1 MKIDSKWII
10 AGLLAVIIFIVV
22 FGVGGNKANKD
33 IIKGLEADNKAIQEQ
48 RDSIASLS
56 VALRKENADLTLIIE
71 DRDNKLIDER
81 ESRQKQRN
89 AYEKYIKSLRLN
101 TAAELDSAIIE
112 LWPEPAGEGLSDTD
126 S

>member
-10 AGLLAVIIFIVV
+10 GGLLAVIIFIVM
-22 FGVGGNKANKD
+22 FGVGNNSANKD
-33 IIKGLEADNKAIQEQ
+33 IIKGLEAKNIDIQDQ
-48 RDSIASLS
+48 RDSISILS
-56 VALRKENADLTLIIE
+56 IKLQKENKDLYTIIE
-71 DRDNKLIDER
+71 DRDGKLIDER
-81 ESRQKQRN
+81 ESNQRQRN

-112 LWPEPAGEGLSDTD
+112 LWPEPEGLSDTG

>member
-10 AGLLAVIIFIVV
+10 AGLLGVIILIVV

-33 IIKGLEADNKAIQEQ
+33 VIKGLEADNKALQEQ

-56 VALRKENADLTLIIE
+56 VKLQKENKDLYSIIE

-101 TAAELDSAIIE
+101 TTAELDSAIIE
-112 LWPEPAGEGLSDTD
+112 LWPEPTGEGLSDTD